1 MRGKIKIAACLSSK
15 SIEWSTPQEFFNELN
30 EEFHF
35 NLDPCSTDKNAKC
48 KKHFTI
54 KDDGLSK
61 DWGGIE
67 YSVILPMAK
76 KDNRAKKVVATRSH
90 LAVTLF
96 FPVFSFLP
104 VICLRYFPFSS
115 IAGSLNG
122 LRSEPAFSSI
132 SSIVVY
138 L

>member
-1 MRGKIKIAACLSSK
+1 MKEKIKIAAFLSSK

-61 DWGGIE
+61 DWGGGKE

-76 KDNRAKKVVATRSH
+76 KYPS
-90 LAVTLF
+90 
-96 FPVFSFLP
+96 
-104 VICLRYFPFSS
+104 
-115 IAGSLNG
+115 G
-122 LRSEPAFSSI
+122 
-132 SSIVVY
+132 
-138 L
+138 